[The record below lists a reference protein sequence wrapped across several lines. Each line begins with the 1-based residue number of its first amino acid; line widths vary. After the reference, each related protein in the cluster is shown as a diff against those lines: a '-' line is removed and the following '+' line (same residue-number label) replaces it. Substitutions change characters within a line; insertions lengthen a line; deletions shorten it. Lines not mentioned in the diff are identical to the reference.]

1 MPKMI
6 LLVALPF
13 AARLRT
19 SALYRRRYASFRTHA
34 VDVRMSYSPG
44 SALFTQLQL
53 TNHSSAN
60 FALTA
65 FYEVRHRPA
74 PNVFAG
80 SSDRGMR
87 QGQKV
92 SQMMGEGTGTV
103 YRIVVR
109 SELSD
114 RYAVAFEEMKMET
127 KDGETILTGE
137 IIDQPHLYG
146 ILDRI
151 N

>member
-1 MPKMI
+1 
-6 LLVALPF
+6 
-13 AARLRT
+13 
-19 SALYRRRYASFRTHA
+19 
-34 VDVRMSYSPG
+34 MSYSPG

-137 IIDQPHLYG
+137 IIDQPHLHG
-146 ILDRI
+146 ILDRVNGLGLELLSVEALPDYVYPGPEI
-151 N
+151 KRAQEGPDI